1 MAYRL
6 PNGSTFDFA
15 ATYGAAVTVSAISN
29 ANPAVVT
36 TTSAHGLS
44 DGDVIVLT
52 SGWSKLTGRTY
63 EVSNASGSTF
73 SLEGID
79 TTNTQ
84 RYPAGAGAG
93 SFKEVASW
101 VQIPQ
106 ITGVAFAGGEQQFYT
121 FNFLEDDEER
131 QLPTSK
137 SPSSMTLTV
146 ADDPAQPFV
155 PVVEEADQTKEPQ
168 AQRLN
173 LPNGDKIYYYAIAT
187 ITSTPTLTFNELMTR
202 DISLS
207 LQGRITR
214 TSA

>member
-15 ATYGAAVTVSAISN
+15 ATYDTAVVVTGISN

-36 TTSAHGLS
+36 APAHGYA

-52 SGWSKLTGRTY
+52 SGWTKLTSRTY
-63 EVSNASGSTF
+63 EVSDVTTNSF
-73 SLEGID
+73 SLAGID
-79 TTNTQ
+79 TTNTS
-84 RYPAGAGAG
+84 RYPVGAGAG
-93 SFKEVASW
+93 SSVKVATW

-106 ITGVAFAGGEQQFYT
+106 ITGVTFSGGEQQFYT

-155 PVVEEADQTKEPQ
+155 PVVEEADLTKEPQ

-173 LPNGDKIYYYAIAT
+173 LPNGDKIFYNSIAT

-202 DISLS
+202 DITLS

-214 TSA
+214 T